1 MFGCPHMINGTDL
14 ERSPHIG
21 ADLIS
26 DRAARFRV
34 MRSNDKLPVVGETK
48 KPNWRIL

>member
-1 MFGCPHMINGTDL
+1 MHQGVTY
-14 ERSPHIG
+14 IG

-26 DRAARFRV
+26 DRAAGFRV
-34 MRSNDKLPVVGETK
+34 MRSNDQLPVVGEAK